1 MKNSATTLRTLVMEN
16 ALEIGRLSKDA
27 LGEDYNALTNLYRN
41 VLDALTVW
49 AEKDYNHTSTAEDKD
64 AAFLAIKPLLELF
77 ATDEDRVVI
86 DQASLRTLRDCSTKP
101 KRMYSK
107 EYRDAEKARREQ
119 AKQANSR
126 YDDLLTLGAPER
138 NEDEDIADYVARVR
152 TLDIKTVVDGTDM
165 LEMYQNACAY
175 LAVKTA
181 KVESIKKNGK
191 WTWRRPIAV
200 SVNEFAELV
209 ENYVADCLID
219 GYNLKSSVTV
229 RADRKAERDAAKAN

>member
-1 MKNSATTLRTLVMEN
+1 MKNSATTLRTLVTEN
-16 ALEIGRLSKDA
+16 ALEIGRVSKDA
-27 LGEDYNALTNLYRN
+27 LGEDYNTLTNLYRN
-41 VLDALTVW
+41 GLDALTEW
-49 AEKDYNHTSTAEDKD
+49 AEKDYAHKSEQADRDN
-64 AAFLAIKPLLELF
+64 AFTHIKPILEAF
-77 ATDEDRVVI
+77 ATDEDRIII
-86 DQASLRTLRDCSTKP
+86 DQASMRTLRDLATKP

-107 EYRDAEKARREQ
+107 EYREAEKARREQ

-138 NEDEDIADYVARVR
+138 TEDEETADYVARVR
-152 TLDIKTVVDGTDM
+152 ELGITTVVDGTDM
-165 LEMYQNACAY
+165 LEMYQNALAY

-209 ENYVADCLID
+209 ENYIADCLID
-219 GYNLKSSVTV
+219 GYNLKSSTTI
-229 RADRKAERDAAKAN
+229 RADRKAEREAAKAQ